1 VQAGESPQPVEGGRA
16 ARRLRIG
23 IVCPYSLSIPGGVQ
37 GQVMGLARELRRMGY
52 EARVLGPCD
61 GPPPASFISPLGNS
75 LPTASNGSVAPIA
88 PDPAA
93 QLRTIRILI
102 EEDFDVIH
110 VHEPLAPGP
119 TETAL
124 FLHPAPIVATF
135 HAAGVSNGYRYLNLP
150 LGKLADNIDHR
161 VVVSKDALALIQ
173 GSFGGEYEV
182 LFNGVELHRYRGA
195 QPRRI
200 GVRSIFFCGR
210 HEERKGLDVLLA
222 AFRELPDDVHLLV
235 ASNGPDTKRLRAA
248 AGDNPRI
255 VWLGRLT
262 DEDKI
267 AYLKG
272 ASVFCAPSLHGESF
286 GVVLIEAM
294 AAGTPV
300 VASALAGYQNV
311 ATDGVD
317 AVLCPPGDTA
327 ALAAALR
334 RVLDDADYADRLR
347 AAGNRRADDFC
358 MTVLAA
364 RYAEMY
370 ERLAAG
376 RDQDERD
383 AADRL
388 RFGWRAGVSRWIR
401 GLRHMMHAVRKG

>member
-1 VQAGESPQPVEGGRA
+1 
-16 ARRLRIG
+16 
-23 IVCPYSLSIPGGVQ
+23 
-37 GQVMGLARELRRMGY
+37 MGLARELRRMGY

-93 QLRTIRILI
+93 QLRTIRVLI

-135 HAAGVSNGYRYLNLP
+135 HAAGVSNGYRYLNRP
-150 LGKLADNIDHR
+150 LGKLADNIAHR

-182 LFNGVELHRYRGA
+182 LFNGVELHRYRDA
-195 QPRRI
+195 APREI
-200 GVRSIFFCGR
+200 GSRSIFFCGR

-222 AFRELPDDVHLLV
+222 AFAEMPDDVRLLIG
-235 ASNGPDTKRLRAA
+235 SNGPDTKRLRAA

-255 VWLGRLT
+255 EWLGRLT

-272 ASVFCAPSLHGESF
+272 ATVFCAPSLHGESF

-300 VASALAGYQNV
+300 VASSLPGYMNV
-311 ATDGVD
+311 ATDGLD
-317 AVLCPPGDTA
+317 AVLCPPGDATE
-327 ALAAALR
+327 LATALR
-334 RVLDDADYADRLR
+334 RVLEDPGLAERLR
-347 AAGNRRADDFC
+347 IAGDRRADDFS
-358 MTVLAA
+358 MTALAE
-364 RYAEMY
+364 RYAAIY
-370 ERLAAG
+370 EGL
-376 RDQDERD
+376 
-383 AADRL
+383 AADRDQRRL
-388 RFGWRAGVSRWIR
+388 DRANGTRVGWRAGVSRWIR
-401 GLRHMMHAVRKG
+401 GLGRMMHAVRSG

>member
-1 VQAGESPQPVEGGRA
+1 
-16 ARRLRIG
+16 
-23 IVCPYSLSIPGGVQ
+23 
-37 GQVMGLARELRRMGY
+37 MGLARELRRMGH

-93 QLRTIRILI
+93 QLRTIRVLI

-119 TETAL
+119 AETAL
-124 FLHPAPIVATF
+124 FLHSAPIVATF
-135 HAAGVSNGYRYLNLP
+135 HAAGVSNGYRYLNRP

-182 LFNGVELHRYRGA
+182 LFNGVELQRYREAVPREIGA
-195 QPRRI
+195 
-200 GVRSIFFCGR
+200 RSIFFCGR

-222 AFRELPDDVHLLV
+222 AFAELPDDVRLLIG
-235 ASNGPDTKRLRAA
+235 SNGPDTKRLRAS

-255 VWLGRLT
+255 EWLGRLT

-300 VASALAGYQNV
+300 VASSLPGYMNV
-311 ATDGVD
+311 ATDGLD

-327 ALAAALR
+327 ELASALR
-334 RVLDDADYADRLR
+334 RILDDGELADRLR
-347 AAGNRRADDFC
+347 SAGNRRADDFS
-358 MTVLAA
+358 MTALAT
-364 RYAEMY
+364 RYAAIY
-370 ERLAAG
+370 EGL
-376 RDQDERD
+376 
-383 AADRL
+383 AADRDQRRL
-388 RFGWRAGVSRWIR
+388 DRENAMRVGWRAGVSRWIR
-401 GLRHMMHAVRKG
+401 GLGRMMHAVHSG